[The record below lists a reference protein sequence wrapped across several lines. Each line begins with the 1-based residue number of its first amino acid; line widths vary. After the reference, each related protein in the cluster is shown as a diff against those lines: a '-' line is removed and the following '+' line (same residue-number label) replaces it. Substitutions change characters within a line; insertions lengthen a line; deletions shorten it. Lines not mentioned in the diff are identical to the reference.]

1 MNLIIYA
8 QATGQ
13 ILRSVSCP
21 EDMIALQYD
30 PATEAYLEHDQVD
43 DAVLYIV
50 DGEIVD
56 RPVFEEIVVGTTIAN
71 LPNPT
76 TIIANN
82 QSYEVTDG
90 VAELSFTYPGAYYV
104 MLISFPYQDKSVKVV
119 QL

>member
-1 MNLIIYA
+1 MNLIIYL

-13 ILRSVSCP
+13 ILRSVTCP

-30 PATEAYLEHDQVD
+30 PATEAYLEHDRVD
-43 DAVLYIV
+43 DAFLYIV

-56 RPVFEEIVVGTTIAN
+56 RPVFEAIVVGTTIAN

-76 TIIANN
+76 TVVANGK
-82 QSYEVTDG
+82 SYEVTDG
-90 VAELSFTYPGAYYV
+90 VAELSFDYPGEYFV
-104 MLISFPYQDKSVKVV
+104 HLISFPYVDETVKVI